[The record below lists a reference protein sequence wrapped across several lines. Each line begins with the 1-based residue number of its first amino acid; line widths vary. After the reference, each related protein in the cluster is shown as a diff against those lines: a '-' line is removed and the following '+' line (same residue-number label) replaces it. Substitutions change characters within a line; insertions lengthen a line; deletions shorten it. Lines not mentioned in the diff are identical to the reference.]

1 VKAQELRRP
10 EGPARAGGTDL
21 VAVSRLSPAD
31 SPRSGEL
38 DMVYV
43 RRLMAVRDL
52 PPLLVCRRTMR
63 VVDGMHR
70 LTAAQLAGRGT
81 VEVRWF
87 DGDEEAAFVR
97 AVQENLHRGLRL
109 SAEERVTAARR
120 IMASYPD
127 WSNRAIAQASGL
139 SAKTVAALR
148 RRASEDGPQLHTRV
162 GRDGRVRPVDPAA
175 GRARAAAYLA
185 DHPDASLRGIA
196 AAAGVSL
203 GTARDVRTRMRAGE
217 DPVARR
223 GSGGAATAG
232 TPAMARR
239 PWTVPARAR
248 RRAPAGDPLAALA
261 RDPSLR
267 FSEPGR
273 QLLRLLDN
281 RVLAGTHA
289 ASLRAAVPEHSRP
302 ALAAAV
308 HQHIELW
315 QAFVSVLERAG

>member
-1 VKAQELRRP
+1 MKAQELRRP
-10 EGPARAGGTDL
+10 EGPAGTGGTEL
-21 VAVSRLSPAD
+21 VVVSRLSPAD

-43 RRLMAVRDL
+43 RTLMAARDL

-70 LTAAQLAGRGT
+70 LTAALLAGRGT

-109 SAEERVTAARR
+109 TAEERATAARR

-175 GRARAAAYLA
+175 GRARAAAYLTE
-185 DHPDASLRGIA
+185 HPDASLRGIA

-223 GSGGAATAG
+223 GSGVAGTAG
-232 TPAMARR
+232 TARR
-239 PWTVPARAR
+239 PWTIPARAR
-248 RRAPAGDPLAALA
+248 QRAPAGDPLAALA

-267 FSEPGR
+267 FSDPGR